1 MNYYHYTGSNPK
13 KSRKKYWLVSCLAVI
28 VLSVSVFWIL
38 HRNNQVAAPLVQTKQ
53 KDVQNQTLAS
63 SVSVTP
69 DLQPIVDT
77 WLASQNARFS
87 ISIYDVQA
95 RQTIGQNNPSEV
107 LFAASLYK
115 IYVAYLALVDIQN
128 GTMDP
133 GEILTGE
140 FTRKDCIDKMIRE
153 SNSQCGEAMMA
164 DIGQTTLNQ
173 RVKDISLTGTF
184 FNGIRTSAADS
195 ALILQYI
202 ADKRDLN
209 DENTAF
215 LLDAMLTQEAKYK
228 RGLQSGA
235 PEAKWETKVGWNLD
249 ENYHDIGIM
258 TVPDG
263 RRFIVAILSQGQ
275 GSPDPIAD
283 FSQTIYAALT
293 K

>member
-1 MNYYHYTGSNPK
+1 MNYYYYTGGTPK
-13 KSRKKYWLVSCLAVI
+13 KSRRKYWLVSCLAVM
-28 VLSVSVFWIL
+28 VLSVSVFWIVN
-38 HRNNQVAAPLVQTKQ
+38 RNNQVAAPFVQTKQ
-53 KDVQNQTLAS
+53 KDMQNQTLAS

-69 DLQPIVDT
+69 DLQPVVDA
-77 WLASQNARFS
+77 WLTSQNARFS

-115 IYVAYLALVDIQN
+115 MYVAYLALVDIQN
-128 GTMDP
+128 GTMNP
-133 GEILTGE
+133 NEILTGE

-153 SNSQCGEAMMA
+153 SNSQCGEAMVA
-164 DIGQTTLNQ
+164 DMGEVRLNQ
-173 RVKDISLTGTF
+173 RVADMGMSGTF
-184 FNGIRTSAADS
+184 FDYEQTTAQDS
-195 ALILQYI
+195 ALILTYI
-202 ADKRDLN
+202 ANKRDLN
-209 DENTAF
+209 NENTAF

-228 RGLQSGA
+228 RGLQAGV
-235 PEAKWETKVGWNLD
+235 PEAKWETKVGWYED

-258 TVPDG
+258 TLPDG

>member
-1 MNYYHYTGSNPK
+1 MNYYYYTGGTPK
-13 KSRKKYWLVSCLAVI
+13 KSRRKYWLVSCLAVM

-38 HRNNQVAAPLVQTKQ
+38 NRNNQVAAPFVQTKQ
-53 KDVQNQTLAS
+53 KDMQNQTLAS

-69 DLQPIVDT
+69 DLQPVVDA
-77 WLASQNARFS
+77 WLTSQNARFS

-115 IYVAYLALVDIQN
+115 MYVAYLALVDIQN
-128 GTMDP
+128 GTMNP
-133 GEILTGE
+133 NEILTGE

-153 SNSQCGEAMMA
+153 SNSQCGEAMVA
-164 DIGQTTLNQ
+164 DMGQTTLNQ
-173 RVKDISLTGTF
+173 RVKDMGLTGTF

-195 ALILQYI
+195 ALIVQYI

-228 RGLQSGA
+228 RGLQTGA

>member
-1 MNYYHYTGSNPK
+1 
-13 KSRKKYWLVSCLAVI
+13 
-28 VLSVSVFWIL
+28 
-38 HRNNQVAAPLVQTKQ
+38 
-53 KDVQNQTLAS
+53 
-63 SVSVTP
+63 
-69 DLQPIVDT
+69 
-77 WLASQNARFS
+77 
-87 ISIYDVQA
+87 
-95 RQTIGQNNPSEV
+95 
-107 LFAASLYK
+107 
-115 IYVAYLALVDIQN
+115 
-128 GTMDP
+128 
-133 GEILTGE
+133 
-140 FTRKDCIDKMIRE
+140 
-153 SNSQCGEAMMA
+153 
-164 DIGQTTLNQ
+164 
-173 RVKDISLTGTF
+173 
-184 FNGIRTSAADS
+184 
-195 ALILQYI
+195 LQYI